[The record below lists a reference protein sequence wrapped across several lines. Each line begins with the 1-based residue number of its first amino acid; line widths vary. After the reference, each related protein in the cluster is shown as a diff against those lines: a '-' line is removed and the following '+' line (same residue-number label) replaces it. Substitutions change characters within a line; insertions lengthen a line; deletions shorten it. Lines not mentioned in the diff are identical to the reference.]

1 MDINRANIEVMFQE
15 FKVAFTEG
23 FNSGVERRILDT
35 VAQIV
40 PSTGSSVVHAW
51 LTQNPKMREWI
62 GDRLVNNI
70 ESDNMTI
77 TNKKYENTIEIPRED
92 IEDDQHGLYT
102 PLARLMGEEA
112 AAHPDELL
120 VNELTADNNWGADAA
135 AFFGTSRTYGSNT
148 ISNQTTN
155 ALSASTFNTAVQTM
169 QSYLGHAD
177 NPLNTRP
184 FALVVGPS
192 NRTTAFDILE
202 NDMRATQTSNGVATQ
217 NPNKGLVMPVVSSRL
232 VGTYANYWYL
242 LGDVGGVRGVIY
254 QQRDVAEFQS
264 SRMNPNSDYV
274 FQKDKFQMGTRAR
287 GRAFLSLP
295 HLIYRGRVAA

>member
-15 FKVAFTEG
+15 FKVEYTAG
-23 FNSGVERRILDT
+23 FNAGTERRILDS

-51 LTQNPKMREWI
+51 LNQNPKMREWI

-70 ESDNMTI
+70 QSNNMTI

-92 IEDDQHGLYT
+92 IEDDQHGLYR

-120 VNELTADNNWGADAA
+120 VDEMVADNNWGADAA
-135 AFFGTSRTYGSNT
+135 AFFGTARTYGSNT
-148 ISNQTTN
+148 ISNQTTS
-155 ALSASTFNTAVQTM
+155 ALSATTFNTAVKTM
-169 QSYLGHAD
+169 SSYIGHKD
-177 NPLNTRP
+177 NPLNVRP
-184 FALVVGPS
+184 YALVFGPAL
-192 NRTTAFDILE
+192 RTTAFDILK
-202 NDMRATQTSNGVATQ
+202 NDFRAESSATVM
-217 NPNKGLVMPVVSSRL
+217 NVNRGLVEPIMSSRL

-242 LGDVGGVRGVIY
+242 LGEVGGIRGVVY
-254 QQRDVAEFQS
+254 QQRQMAEFQS
-264 SRMNPNSDYV
+264 SRLNPDSDYV
-274 FQKDKFQMGTRAR
+274 FETDKFQMGTRSR

-295 HLIYRGRVAA
+295 HLIYRGKVAA